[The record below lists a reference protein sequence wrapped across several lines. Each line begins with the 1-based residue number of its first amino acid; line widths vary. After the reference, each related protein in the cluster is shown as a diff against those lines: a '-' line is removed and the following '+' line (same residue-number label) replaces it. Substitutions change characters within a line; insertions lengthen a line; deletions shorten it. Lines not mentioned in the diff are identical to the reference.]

1 MHRLKGPGLVS
12 ISSQR
17 RFFKRKYL
25 AYVKKDKMKK
35 IRIAYLNKI
44 IEVLLAIYLNG
55 TTIDSTA
62 KDVT

>member
-1 MHRLKGPGLVS
+1 ML
-12 ISSQR
+12 
-17 RFFKRKYL
+17 
-25 AYVKKDKMKK
+25 KKDKMKK

>member
-1 MHRLKGPGLVS
+1 MKGPGIVS
-12 ISSQR
+12 ISSQKR

-35 IRIAYLNKI
+35 IRIAYPNKI
-44 IEVLLAIYLNG
+44 IEVLLAIYLNE
-55 TTIDSTA
+55 TTIDPTA